1 MTNYTK
7 EFWKEYNKNRGYA
20 SEFTK
25 KYVKKMFN
33 NPTLKGKSNVQWDA
47 YFMVT
52 GFLISEKED
61 KRRTQS
67 RLNYTL

>member
-1 MTNYTK
+1 
-7 EFWKEYNKNRGYA
+7 
-20 SEFTK
+20 
-25 KYVKKMFN
+25 MFN